1 MIPKPSILETHFGK
15 YMVWPNDQA
24 LFNRLIH
31 THLGGADEKLVQ
43 LSKGIIEVSKNKVV
57 LDIGANIGSYSI
69 PIALKLPEVK
79 FYCFEVQR
87 MVYFQL
93 CGNIFLN
100 SLDNIFAHNLAVG
113 QKNAFIDIP
122 IINNYANVANVGGY
136 SIDEFSLKNS
146 RTDFPEKLLKAN
158 KTEKMAMRSI
168 DSMSELPP
176 AGLIKI
182 DVEGCELEVLQGA
195 VNYLKRSEF
204 PPIFFE
210 SWEYEWYREKKE
222 ALFRFLNSIGY
233 KNISNESGDSNYFAQ
248 SSDSGSVYLTFEKN
262 AVTGI
267 TKVVRHLRN
276 NQV

>member
-1 MIPKPSILETHFGK
+1 MTPKPSILDTHFGK

-31 THLGGADEKLVQ
+31 THLGGADEKLIQ

-69 PIALKLPEVK
+69 PLGLKLPDVK

-87 MVYFQL
+87 IVYYQL

-113 QKNAFIDIP
+113 QKNGFIEIP
-122 IINNYANVANVGGY
+122 IVSDYSRVANVGGY
-136 SIDEFSLKNS
+136 SVDEFALKNA
-146 RTDFPEKLLKAN
+146 RIDFPEKLLKPN
-158 KTEKMAMRSI
+158 ETEKMAMRSI

-195 VNYLKRSEF
+195 VNYLKRSEY

-210 SWEYEWYREKKE
+210 SWEYEWYKEKKE
-222 ALFRFLNSIGY
+222 TLFRFLNSIGY
-233 KNISNESGDSNYFAQ
+233 KNISSQSGDNNYLAQ
-248 SSDSGSVYLTFEKN
+248 SSDSGSVFLTFEKN
-262 AVTGI
+262 VSTGI
-267 TKVVRHLRN
+267 NKVIRHLRN
-276 NQV
+276 NLF